1 MGCQQQRDAWFTC
14 SPDMQPGLPGPTL
27 PPLSLHSCNQKC
39 GRRRSPHFPGD
50 VFMAPERAGGAPA
63 QGPMPYLDDDIP
75 LLSVEEEPGER
86 GYGPAAESA
95 GPRHRLYQGKYLD
108 ELV

>member
-1 MGCQQQRDAWFTC
+1 MFTC
-14 SPDMQPGLPGPTL
+14 SLDSQDSPFPH
-27 PPLSLHSCNQKC
+27 SLRSCNQKC
-39 GRRRSPHFPGD
+39 GRRSSPHFPGD
-50 VFMAPERAGGAPA
+50 VFTAPERAGGAPS

-86 GYGPAAESA
+86 GCGPAAEPG
-95 GPRHRLYQGKYLD
+95 GPRRRLCQGKYLD

>member
-1 MGCQQQRDAWFTC
+1 MGCQQQCDAWLTC
-14 SPDMQPGLPGPTL
+14 SLDSQDSPFPN
-27 PPLSLHSCNQKC
+27 SFCSCNQKC
-39 GRRRSPHFPGD
+39 GRRSSPHFPGD
-50 VFMAPERAGGAPA
+50 VFTAPERAGGGPA

-86 GYGPAAESA
+86 GCGPAAEPG
-95 GPRHRLYQGKYLD
+95 GPRRRLCQGKYLD

>member
-1 MGCQQQRDAWFTC
+1 MGCQQQCDAWLTC
-14 SPDMQPGLPGPTL
+14 SLDSQDSPFPN
-27 PPLSLHSCNQKC
+27 SFRSCNQKC
-39 GRRRSPHFPGD
+39 GRRSSPHFPGD
-50 VFMAPERAGGAPA
+50 VFTAPERAGGGPA

-86 GYGPAAESA
+86 GCGPAAEPG
-95 GPRHRLYQGKYLD
+95 GPRRRLCQGKYLD